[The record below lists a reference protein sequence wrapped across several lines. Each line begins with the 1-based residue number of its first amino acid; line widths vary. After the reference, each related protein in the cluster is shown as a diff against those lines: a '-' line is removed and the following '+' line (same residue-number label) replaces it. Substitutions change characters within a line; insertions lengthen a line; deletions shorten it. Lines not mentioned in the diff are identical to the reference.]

1 MIPEKAIRG
10 FFKSHQPS
18 IDDSDL
24 PRRAEVA
31 LVLDVSLDNNNPNIL
46 FIQRAECEKDPW
58 SGQMAFPGGR
68 RETIDLVDGAAARR
82 ETAEEIGLELGTAQL
97 IGRLN
102 DMRGRHGGRSADLM
116 ISCFVFVTDQNERLA
131 LNHEVADVMHLPISQ
146 LLDPSLRTSVRYDAA
161 GAIDF
166 PGIFLSAKDE
176 RIIWGLT
183 YRFLTDFFFLV

>member
-10 FFKSHQPS
+10 FFKSHHPF

-31 LVLDVSLDNNNPNIL
+31 LVLDVSLDNNDPNIL

-68 RETIDLVDGAAARR
+68 RETTDLVDGDAARR
-82 ETAEEIGLELGTAQL
+82 ETAEEIGLELGAAQL

-116 ISCFVFVTDQNERLA
+116 ISCFVFVTDQIEQLA
-131 LNHEVADVMHLPISQ
+131 LNHEVADVMHAHQHERGGEVYDVMHALTESRRVPNTPHRWPPFSIS
-146 LLDPSLRTSVRYDAA
+146 RHN
-161 GAIDF
+161 G
-166 PGIFLSAKDE
+166 
-176 RIIWGLT
+176 
-183 YRFLTDFFFLV
+183 